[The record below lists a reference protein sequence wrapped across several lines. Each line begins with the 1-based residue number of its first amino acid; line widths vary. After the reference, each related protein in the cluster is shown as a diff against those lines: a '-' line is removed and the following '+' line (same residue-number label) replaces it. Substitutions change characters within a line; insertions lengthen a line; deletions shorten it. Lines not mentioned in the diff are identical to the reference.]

1 MYANSPN
8 FQSPNSLLPG
18 TKLHNSNVT
27 KAAGFT
33 LIELVVVI
41 VILGILS
48 AVAVPRFINLSS
60 DANEAALEALA
71 GSLESTANLY
81 NSKALVESRTD
92 NGFEFEGIFFDQ
104 GYPIGISFNDSDNVP
119 EILEAMNLSD
129 DFVFNTIFND
139 SNADNQVARGLYLTN
154 KAPNNSP
161 TAAEIIATNCYV
173 SYKSAVVNAVPP
185 EVITVTTGC

>member
-1 MYANSPN
+1 MYHISSKS
-8 FQSPNSLLPG
+8 QLPSG
-18 TKLHNSNVT
+18 QLTSTQKTNTLIT
-27 KAAGFT
+27 KASGFT

-119 EILEAMNLSD
+119 EILEAMNISD
-129 DFVFNTIFND
+129 DFLFNTIFND
-139 SNADNQVARGLYLTN
+139 INADNQVARGLYLTN